1 MKIKKGDNVIV
12 VTGKDKGA
20 TGKVIS
26 AYPKENLVLVEGVN
40 MHKKHQRPMK
50 SGAKGQIID
59 KAMPIDVSNVMINE
73 SGKRTRVGRK
83 LIGGESVRVSKKTGK
98 EI

>member
-12 VTGKDKGA
+12 ITGKDKGKS
-20 TGKVIS
+20 GKVIS
-26 AYPKENLVLVEGVN
+26 AYPKENIVLVEGMN
-40 MHKKHQRPMK
+40 IHKKHQRPTK
-50 SGAKGQIID
+50 SGSKGQIMD

-73 SGKRTRVGRK
+73 GGKRTRVGRK
-83 LIGGESVRVSKKTGK
+83 LIGDKSVRISKNTGK